1 MKGSICCSKS
11 KTTIPSCHYNS
22 IIICI
27 TMLEIIY
34 IHNVKTTLRTPY
46 KIHCLMIAELI
57 AGNPELQ
64 EIASNTDCLLSVLA
78 GFFIDK
84 PNEDDEMINEQN
96 IILYNTLRQV
106 RKSDL
111 FILFKLL

>member
-1 MKGSICCSKS
+1 
-11 KTTIPSCHYNS
+11 
-22 IIICI
+22 
-27 TMLEIIY
+27 
-34 IHNVKTTLRTPY
+34 
-46 KIHCLMIAELI
+46 MIAELI
-57 AGNPELQ
+57 ADNSDLQ

-106 RKSDL
+106 RNNDFSYCLNRYNNYFNIKSTGDPMCIKLNAKIRSL
-111 FILFKLL
+111 FPYLANHVARYIFCET